1 MAKEIGSEQTAL
13 VESVST
19 KGEVVLMQD
28 IGFSYGK
35 SPLFTHL
42 NLEIKRG
49 NIYGLLGKNG
59 SGKTTLL
66 KLICGQLFPDEG
78 YTSALGFDPMKR
90 KPAMLSEIF
99 YLPEEFPLPKMKA
112 AEYLAMRS
120 VFYPRFD
127 HGMFAQFCKDFDL
140 NMLQNLNEMSLGQK
154 KKLLLAFGLASN
166 TSLLILDEP
175 TNGLDIPSKR
185 QFRQTVAS
193 AMTEDRTFIIS
204 THQVRDMENLIDPLI
219 ILHDG
224 KIIFNDTVDSVTDKY
239 VMNLVAVDPQQDA
252 SVVYKEKVLGG
263 WMVLRSRSEQ
273 DDETQGQ
280 PLDLETLF
288 NVVVE
293 NPTRMQGGT
302 K

>member
-1 MAKEIGSEQTAL
+1 MANEIE
-13 VESVST
+13 ST
-19 KGEVVLMQD
+19 KSELKEVVVSDGQVIRMQD

-35 SPLFTHL
+35 KPLFSHL
-42 NLEIKRG
+42 SLQIKRG

-66 KLICGQLFPDEG
+66 KLLCGQLFPQEG
-78 YTSALGFDPMKR
+78 YTSVLGFDPILR
-90 KPAMLSEIF
+90 KPEMLSEVF

-112 AEYLAMRS
+112 SEYLKMNS

-127 HGMFAQFCKDFDL
+127 HPMFVQFCKDFDL
-140 NMLQNLNEMSLGQK
+140 DMSQNLNEMSLGQK

-185 QFRQTVAS
+185 EFRQTVAS
-193 AMTEDRTFIIS
+193 AMTENRTFIIS

-219 ILHDG
+219 ILHEG
-224 KIIFNDTVDSVTDKY
+224 AIIFNDAVDSITAKY
-239 VMNLVAVDPQQDA
+239 VMNLTTTNPADDA
-252 SVVYKEKVLGG
+252 GVVYKEKVLGG
-263 WMVLRSRSEQ
+263 WMVLKEREET
-273 DDETQGQ
+273 DESQGQ

-288 NVVVE
+288 NVVIE
-293 NPTRMQGGT
+293 NPTLMQGGVL
-302 K
+302 

>member
-1 MAKEIGSEQTAL
+1 MAKEIETGQTAL
-13 VESVST
+13 KEVVST
-19 KGEVVLMQD
+19 NGEVILMQD

-35 SPLFTHL
+35 NPLFSHL
-42 NLEIKRG
+42 NLQIKKG

-66 KLICGQLFPDEG
+66 KLLCGQLFPDEG
-78 YTSALGFDPMKR
+78 YTSVLGFDPIGR
-90 KPAMLSEIF
+90 KPMMLSEIF
-99 YLPEEFPLPKMKA
+99 YLPEEFPLPKMKGT
-112 AEYLAMRS
+112 EYLAMRS

-127 HGMFAQFCKDFDL
+127 HGMFTQFCKNFDL
-140 NMLQNLNEMSLGQK
+140 DMGQNLNEMSLGQK

-193 AMTEDRTFIIS
+193 AMTEERTFIIS

-224 KIIFNDTVDSVTDKY
+224 SIIFNDTVDSITDRY
-239 VMNLVAVDPQQDA
+239 VMDLVTTDPEL
-252 SVVYKEKVLGG
+252 SEGVVYREKVLGG
-263 WMVLRSRSEQ
+263 WMVLKERN
-273 DDETQGQ
+273 ETEDIQGK

-293 NPTRMQGGT
+293 NPTLMQGGVL
-302 K
+302 

>member
-1 MAKEIGSEQTAL
+1 MANEIGSGQTTL
-13 VESVST
+13 KEVVST
-19 KGEVVLMQD
+19 NDQVILMQD
-28 IGFSYGK
+28 IGFSYAK
-35 SPLFTHL
+35 KPLFSHL
-42 NLEIKRG
+42 NLRIKKG

-66 KLICGQLFPDEG
+66 KLICGQLFPNEG
-78 YTSALGFDPMKR
+78 HTSVLGFDPVGR
-90 KPAMLSEIF
+90 KPEMLGEIF

-112 AEYLAMRS
+112 TQYLAMRS

-127 HGMFAQFCKDFDL
+127 HAMFEQFCKDFDL
-140 NMLQNLNEMSLGQK
+140 DMAQNLNEMSLGQK

-193 AMTEDRTFIIS
+193 AMTEERTFIIS

-224 KIIFNDTVDSVTDKY
+224 SVIFNDAVDSVTDKY
-239 VMNLVAVDPQQDA
+239 FMDLVTTDPHNDEN
-252 SVVYKEKVLGG
+252 VVYKEKVLGG
-263 WMVLRSRSEQ
+263 WMVLKER
-273 DDETQGQ
+273 DEDEDMQGQ

-293 NPTRMQGGT
+293 NPTLMQGGVL
-302 K
+302 